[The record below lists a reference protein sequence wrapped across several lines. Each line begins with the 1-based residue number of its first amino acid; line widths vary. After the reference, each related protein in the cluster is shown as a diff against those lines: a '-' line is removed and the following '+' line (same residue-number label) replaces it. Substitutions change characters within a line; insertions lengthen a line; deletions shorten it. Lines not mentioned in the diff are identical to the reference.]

1 MSRARLALT
10 LLLGATAAAFAPT
23 SAHAGW
29 YHVQSCYPD
38 GVAPGWVASDV
49 AHTTAYI
56 DCGSASTSA
65 GLRVRN
71 VIDGKNA
78 PGFSAAAVTIGAPAG
93 TRFDWMSFD
102 ADLTADLGWSAGV
115 YDFQNRR
122 WAWCGRSCFT
132 SFGWRRFEIPLST
145 TSVGG
150 MVMCAESKCGPD
162 TKAFGSLGLR
172 NVTLRVQDPVAPTLQ
187 LRGGSLLSKGW
198 LRGIQGLSAVASD
211 NTGIQALQ
219 ILVDGREYDRTSA
232 GCDYRRVV
240 PCASSLGGEF
250 RADLRGVSD
259 GSHQLTVV
267 ATDSAGNTT
276 ERRTTLRVDS
286 TAPDRVSELTVEP
299 RGWTAGMDFNVSW
312 SNPST
317 GDGSLIAAV
326 HAQLCADRCQPAQR
340 VEEGSIQRLDL
351 RVPSAGQWK
360 LRLWVEDLAG
370 NQNPATAQEIDLL
383 SDTTPPSVRL
393 LDRSDSE
400 PGALYV
406 EAGDELSGIASSE
419 LEVRREGDLSWHSVP
434 VMPTDHGFMGVVD
447 DESLPA
453 GRYQVRARVTD
464 RAGNEQTAVG
474 ERMDLP
480 FRLTTRLTVGHPK
493 RIRAQGIGGQRFRRI
508 LVKQPTA
515 RYGTAILL
523 KGRLASPGGNPLA
536 ERDIDVAELRTHA
549 GAVWQPVA
557 TVRTNEDGRF
567 RFRALPGPS
576 RQLRF
581 RYGGTPTVRGHSS
594 YVRLRVRAASTM
606 HVSRRSVVNGEA
618 VTFRGTVQG
627 EVPTGGKLLQLQVFS
642 RGSWLTFATPRANQR
657 GKWRHVYRFTATRG
671 VTRYRFRARVPRETG
686 FPYASGTSRPVR
698 VKVIGL

>member
-211 NTGIQALQ
+211 NTGVQALQ

-250 RADLRGVSD
+250 SADLRGVSD
-259 GSHQLTVV
+259 GAHQLTVV
-267 ATDSAGNTT
+267 ATDSAG
-276 ERRTTLRVDS
+276 EHHASDVPLSVL
-286 TAPDRVSELTVEP
+286 TAPPRTVWP
-299 RGWTAGMDFNVSW
+299 SSRLNLAVGAAGMDFNVSW

-326 HAQLCADRCQPAQR
+326 HAQLCADHADPPSG
-340 VEEGSIQRLDL
+340 VEQGSI
-351 RVPSAGQWK
+351 S
-360 LRLWVEDLAG
+360 
-370 NQNPATAQEIDLL
+370 
-383 SDTTPPSVRL
+383 TPRPTCPVR
-393 LDRSDSE
+393 R
-400 PGALYV
+400 AV
-406 EAGDELSGIASSE
+406 EAPSLGRRP
-419 LEVRREGDLSWHSVP
+419 RRES
-434 VMPTDHGFMGVVD
+434 
-447 DESLPA
+447 ESRD
-453 GRYQVRARVTD
+453 G
-464 RAGNEQTAVG
+464 
-474 ERMDLP
+474 
-480 FRLTTRLTVGHPK
+480 TR
-493 RIRAQGIGGQRFRRI
+493 
-508 LVKQPTA
+508 
-515 RYGTAILL
+515 
-523 KGRLASPGGNPLA
+523 N
-536 ERDIDVAELRTHA
+536 
-549 GAVWQPVA
+549 
-557 TVRTNEDGRF
+557 
-567 RFRALPGPS
+567 
-576 RQLRF
+576 
-581 RYGGTPTVRGHSS
+581 
-594 YVRLRVRAASTM
+594 
-606 HVSRRSVVNGEA
+606 
-618 VTFRGTVQG
+618 
-627 EVPTGGKLLQLQVFS
+627 
-642 RGSWLTFATPRANQR
+642 
-657 GKWRHVYRFTATRG
+657 
-671 VTRYRFRARVPRETG
+671 
-686 FPYASGTSRPVR
+686 
-698 VKVIGL
+698 